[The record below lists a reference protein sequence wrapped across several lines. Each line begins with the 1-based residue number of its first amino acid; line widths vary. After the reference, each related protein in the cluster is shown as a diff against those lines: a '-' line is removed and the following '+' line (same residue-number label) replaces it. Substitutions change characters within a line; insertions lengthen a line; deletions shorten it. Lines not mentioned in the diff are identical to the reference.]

1 MAHDPGATSVTT
13 SQLEFAPWKTVL
25 AWACAVVMATLFIVS
40 GGWKILFPIDWAARI
55 TQMQIPGALAMPA
68 TLAVGIAEIF
78 GGVLILVPRFR
89 RWGALVLVALLVV
102 FMIFIGIKYN
112 VLRGEECSCFPWLK
126 RTVGPMFFV
135 ADGLM
140 VVAAAI
146 AGKWAAP
153 SHGLRSASMVLGAIA
168 VFAGVS
174 YGVTMTQQTG
184 LKAPETVEVNGQPYS
199 LAAGRNF
206 IYFFDPECAHC
217 FEAAK
222 RMSTHQWKGVKIVGV
237 PTRVQQFANQFL
249 ADTGL
254 KATITNDVAKLREV
268 FKFND
273 PPFAV
278 LVENG
283 RQKEAFIRFDEAEPS
298 GRLKALGAIE

>member
-13 SQLEFAPWKTVL
+13 SSLEFAPWKTVL
-25 AWACAVVMATLFIVS
+25 AWACAVVMAALFIVS

-135 ADGLM
+135 VDGLM

-146 AGKWAAP
+146 AGKWAPP
-153 SHGLRSASMVLGAIA
+153 SFGLRSASMVLGAIA

-199 LAAGRNF
+199 LAAGRIF
-206 IYFFDPECAHC
+206 LYFFDPECAHC

-222 RMSTHQWKGVKIVGV
+222 RMSTHQWKNVNIVGV
-237 PTRVQQFANQFL
+237 PTRVPQFANQFL

-273 PPFAV
+273 PPYAV
-278 LVENG
+278 LLENG

-298 GRLKALGAIE
+298 TRLKALSAID